1 MTQQPHWTLD
11 RRVPIG
17 LIGALLVQSAGI
29 VWWARGVEAEIDG
42 QSNAKAELVRRVD
55 TIEQRA
61 ERERV
66 SERIAVIEVQIRE
79 QTALL
84 LRIDQRLHE
93 RKP

>member
-1 MTQQPHWTLD
+1 
-11 RRVPIG
+11 
-17 LIGALLVQSAGI
+17 
-29 VWWARGVEAEIDG
+29 
-42 QSNAKAELVRRVD
+42 
-55 TIEQRA
+55 
-61 ERERV
+61 V